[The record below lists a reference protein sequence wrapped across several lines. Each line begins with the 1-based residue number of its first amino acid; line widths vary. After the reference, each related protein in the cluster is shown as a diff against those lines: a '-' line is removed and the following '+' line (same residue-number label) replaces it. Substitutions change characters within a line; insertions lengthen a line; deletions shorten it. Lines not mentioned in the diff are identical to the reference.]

1 VTALSGRHYVDS
13 VGLPP
18 SLPMAHRQARQ
29 VYRRVT
35 RRVGARGTVHASGR
49 RQCGNRTG
57 PTNHQPE
64 STPTLNTASRHLVLH
79 GSIVL
84 LFGLLLG
91 APYARAIKRQAA
103 DHIVNSWRVA
113 HLSLPIGAT
122 LMLAVAALLPGL
134 AAPAMLTWTIV
145 VALVISS
152 YGFCVSTPLAAV
164 TGERGL
170 AAGGVG
176 WGRLVYWGNMVG
188 AVGSLVAAVA
198 LMGVA
203 VLAL

>member
-1 VTALSGRHYVDS
+1 MCGLISGKPNQLLERTA
-13 VGLPP
+13 
-18 SLPMAHRQARQ
+18 
-29 VYRRVT
+29 
-35 RRVGARGTVHASGR
+35 
-49 RQCGNRTG
+49 
-57 PTNHQPE
+57 
-64 STPTLNTASRHLVLH
+64 TLDTASRHLVLH
-79 GSIVL
+79 GAIVL

-103 DHIVNSWRVA
+103 AHIVNSWRVA

-134 AAPAMLTWTIV
+134 AAPAALAWTIV
-145 VALVISS
+145 VALVVSS
-152 YGFCVSTPLAAV
+152 YGFCLSTPLAAI

-188 AVGSLVAAVA
+188 AVASLVAAGA
-198 LMGVA
+198 LLLAA